1 MSTKPDLSSRPH
13 QLSVERR
20 MKSPADVLFRAW
32 TENFDQWFA
41 APGTLFM
48 KPEIGTPF
56 FFETHFDGQRHPHY
70 GRFLQL
76 VPNQLVAL
84 TWVTGVPGTRGAET
98 VVTVELVPLE
108 DGTQLILTHA
118 GFPDK
123 DMRDGHEE
131 AWPLGLDHLD
141 NCMSGDS

>member
-13 QLSVERR
+13 QLEVERK

-41 APGTLFM
+41 APGTLTM
-48 KPEIGTPF
+48 KPEVGTPF

-70 GRFLQL
+70 GRFLRL
-76 VPNQLVAL
+76 VPDRLVEL
-84 TWVTGVPGTRGAET
+84 TWVTGEPGTRGAKT

-108 DGTQLILTHA
+108 DGTQLILKHA

-131 AWPLGLDHLD
+131 AWPPGLDHLD
-141 NCMSGDS
+141 KWLSGDS